1 VQIGMVI
8 FFELIRHLP
17 ASLQTSFVH
26 IARRQNDGIVDQL
39 GSFSPIVALVLFQI
53 GEWFA
58 SSCGLLVFFSYS
70 APISESSQ
78 VTLSHRVQAWKP
90 INTLRCSI

>member
-1 VQIGMVI
+1 MSSGADWNGD

-39 GSFSPIVALVLFQI
+39 GSFSPIVASRQNGFVSD
-53 GEWFA
+53 W
-58 SSCGLLVFFSYS
+58 
-70 APISESSQ
+70 
-78 VTLSHRVQAWKP
+78 
-90 INTLRCSI
+90 